1 MLVLV
6 TTITLVLELELDEVD
21 ETLGELVEEVLDVD
35 GDEVEVEMTVVE
47 LVEMLL
53 LDVLVEEL
61 VDGTVITE
69 TDVLTEVELVD
80 GTVVTERAELEVV
93 VTELDELT
101 ELYVTDGVCPAGVT
115 W

>member
-47 LVEMLL
+47 LVEMPL

-61 VDGTVITE
+61 VDGTV
-69 TDVLTEVELVD
+69 
-80 GTVVTERAELEVV
+80 VT
-93 VTELDELT
+93 
-101 ELYVTDGVCPAGVT
+101 
-115 W
+115 